1 MVVTRADRGSAGIW
15 HRELCNWMEYR
26 PGVAVMLTSLPRLTS
41 PSSSSI
47 CLSLSPFLV
56 LVASVC
62 LSWFALFS
70 FSCHHF
76 LPISLH
82 PLPLLSIANFR
93 LPSLFSPFTPSLPS
107 LPSHF
112 PTPTSSSTPPH
123 PPSATPGTAGH
134 HTPTTTRRTIKA
146 HLQVTPPP
154 SPHPPTP
161 PPPPSNTNYRR
172 RPHSPRRE

>member
-82 PLPLLSIANFR
+82 PLPLLSIADFR
-93 LPSLFSPFTPSLPS
+93 LPSLISHPISPLSLPPFS
-107 LPSHF
+107 LSPPISPH
-112 PTPTSSSTPPH
+112 PH
-123 PPSATPGTAGH
+123 PPQH
-134 HTPTTTRRTIKA
+134 HPA
-146 HLQVTPPP
+146 HPQLHLVPRVITPP
-154 SPHPPTP
+154 
-161 PPPPSNTNYRR
+161 RQR
-172 RPHSPRRE
+172 DAQ